1 MSGIAATLSQDSD
14 LPGADWVD
22 RQTISVTRRDVKAA
36 DAARVALGAE
46 MPGWVAGLMRLRN
59 FIVGFVGL
67 KGAGPGADAD
77 QGRSIGG
84 FPIVRETPEKL
95 ILGFNDWHLDFR
107 IVVEA
112 TPQPSGT
119 AISLTTLVRRKH
131 WFGRIYI
138 AVITPFHILIVR
150 QSLKAIAATFS

>member
-1 MSGIAATLSQDSD
+1 MSGNAATPLAESD

-22 RQTISVTRRDVKAA
+22 RQTVSLARCGVTAA
-36 DAARVALGAE
+36 DAGRLALGEA

-67 KGAGPGADAD
+67 KGAGPGAGVDG
-77 QGRSIGG
+77 GRSIGG
-84 FPIVRETPEKL
+84 FPIVSKTPEKL
-95 ILGFNDWHLDFR
+95 VLGFNDWHLDFR

-112 TPQPSGT
+112 LPQAAGT

-131 WFGRIYI
+131 WFGKLYI
-138 AVITPFHILIVR
+138 FLITPFHVLIVR
-150 QSLKAIAATFS
+150 QSLKGIAAAFS